1 MNRPILVV
9 ALFVA
14 AAAAL
19 GAQQTSQNNPYE
31 GVSHPPSDDSI
42 ITSDEAPPKPP
53 AGHPA
58 ASTTSAP
65 APQQQQAAPQA
76 VSPRPMR
83 AANGVQ
89 YEPGDGTDDGIVM
102 VAPVAT
108 DLSAPVLT
116 QRASVVDPD
125 GDIVHPAPLGP
136 GELDEGAMIRVR
148 LLDSLS
154 SSMSEKGQP
163 FRSRVAS
170 DVLEGGNVVIP
181 AGSEI
186 DGRVAEVSSGHFGG
200 QGTMML
206 VPDKVILPDGSTYQ
220 LHATVTGTP
229 GTNANV
235 KAEGVIEPG
244 STLKHDS
251 LLYGGV
257 VGGGAVTGAF
267 LGGPIGALAGGLVGA
282 GVVTTHLLVSHP
294 QVHLEAGSVLILTLS
309 ERMHLVQTQTASSRN

>member
-1 MNRPILVV
+1 MNRQILVV
-9 ALFVA
+9 GFFA
-14 AAAAL
+14 AAAVAL
-19 GAQQTSQNNPYE
+19 GAQQTTQNNPYE
-31 GVSHPPSDDSI
+31 GVSHPPSDDAI
-42 ITSDEAPPKPP
+42 ITSEAPQPKPP

-58 ASTTSAP
+58 ESTTTAAAP
-65 APQQQQAAPQA
+65 AQHQTAPQS
-76 VSPRPMR
+76 VPMQMR

-89 YEPGDGTDDGIVM
+89 YRPGDGTDDGIVV
-102 VAPVAT
+102 VAPSAM
-108 DLSAPVLT
+108 DMSAPVLAE
-116 QRASVVDPD
+116 RASAPDPD
-125 GDIVHPAPLGP
+125 GDIVHPAPLGR
-136 GELDEGAMIRVR
+136 GELDEGATIRVR
-148 LLDSLS
+148 LLDYLS
-154 SSMSEKGQP
+154 SSMSEKGQA

-170 DVLEGGNVVIP
+170 DVIEGGNVVIP

-206 VPDKVILPDGSTYQ
+206 VPDKVILPDGSVFQ
-220 LHATVTGTP
+220 LHAVVTQTP

-294 QVHLEAGSVLILTLS
+294 QVHLEPGSVLILTLS
-309 ERMHLVQTQTASSRN
+309 ERMHLVPGNSRGE